1 MAQYDNEKRGALF
14 QNEKRDKPNS
24 PNYTGTIAINGEEFW
39 LSAWVKESKSGKRFL
54 SLSASPKEAPRNVKD
69 DFLDGP
75 VSGDGI
81 KPTGG
86 RGIPDDIHDSDV
98 PF

>member
-1 MAQYDNEKRGALF
+1 MTQQYDNEKRGALF

-24 PNYTGTIAINGEEFW
+24 PNYTGSITIEGQEYW
-39 LSAWVKESKSGKRFL
+39 LSAWVKESKAGKRFL
-54 SLSASPKEAPRNVKD
+54 SLSASLKEAPKVVKD

-75 VSGDGI
+75 AYNSDSAKSTPDITDFGDA
-81 KPTGG
+81 
-86 RGIPDDIHDSDV
+86 